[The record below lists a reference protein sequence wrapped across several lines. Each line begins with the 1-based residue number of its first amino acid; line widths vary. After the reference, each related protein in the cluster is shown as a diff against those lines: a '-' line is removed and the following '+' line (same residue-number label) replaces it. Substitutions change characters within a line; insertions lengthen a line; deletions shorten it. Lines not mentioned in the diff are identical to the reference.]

1 MAREARFPFSA
12 CPGELFVKRLLLA
25 LVAALPAFAS
35 AQADFPS
42 RPVKLVVPFPPGG
55 STDVVARLLASKL
68 DKALGQPVLVE
79 NRPGAGAA
87 LGTEAVAKAAPDGY
101 TVLITA
107 LPSIVTAPLT
117 NRNVRYDPLK
127 DLTHIAMIG
136 SFPNALVVRADS
148 PLHSVAELVAYA
160 KANPGRLSYGSAGPG
175 SAGHLTGELLKMKAG
190 IDIVHIPYKGAAPA
204 FADLLAGQLG
214 ADFDGVI
221 NAINQARAGRIRLLA
236 VSSERRLP
244 RHPEL
249 ATLAETVP
257 GVAGDS
263 WFGLAGPA
271 GLPAPVVQRLE
282 AETLRALSAPE
293 VRERLE
299 DTGMT
304 VTALRG
310 PEFVEFIQADIRKW
324 APVIRAAHLDQGK

>member
-1 MAREARFPFSA
+1 M
-12 CPGELFVKRLLLA
+12 KRWLVALAALLLP
-25 LVAALPAFAS
+25 LCAA
-35 AQADFPS
+35 AQVQYPT

-55 STDVVARLLASKL
+55 STDVVARLLGNKL
-68 DKALGQPVLVE
+68 ADSLGQPVVIE

-87 LGTEAVAKAAPDGY
+87 LGTEVVAKAPPDGY
-101 TVLITA
+101 TLLITA

-117 NRNVRYDPLK
+117 NPNVRYEPLR

-160 KANPGRLSYGSAGPG
+160 KVNPGKLSYGSAGPG
-175 SAGHLTGELLKMKAG
+175 SAGHLTGELLRERAG

-204 FADLLAGQLG
+204 FADLLAGQIG

-221 NAINQARAGRIRLLA
+221 NALNQARAGRIRLLA
-236 VSSERRLP
+236 VSSAQRLP
-244 RHPEL
+244 QHPDLPTIE
-249 ATLAETVP
+249 ETVK
-257 GVAGDS
+257 GVSGDS

-271 GLPAPVVQRLE
+271 ALPAPITQRLE
-282 AETLRALSAPE
+282 AETLRALDAPE
-293 VRERLE
+293 VRRRLE

-304 VTALRG
+304 ITALRG
-310 PEFVEFIQADIRKW
+310 PAFVEFIAADIRKW
-324 APVIRAAHLDQGK
+324 TPVIKSAKLVQGN

>member
-1 MAREARFPFSA
+1 
-12 CPGELFVKRLLLA
+12 VKRLLLWLLA
-25 LVAALPAFAS
+25 WLPLLAC
-35 AQADFPS
+35 AQTDFPS
-42 RPVKLVVPFPPGG
+42 RPVRLVVPFPPGG
-55 STDVVARLLASKL
+55 STDIVARLLASKL

-87 LGTEAVAKAAPDGY
+87 LGTETVVKAAPDGY
-101 TVLITA
+101 TLLITA

-117 NRNVRYDPLK
+117 NPNVRYDPLK

-148 PLHSVAELVAYA
+148 PLHSVAELLAYA
-160 KANPGRLSYGSAGPG
+160 KANPGKLSYGSAGPG
-175 SAGHLTGELLKMKAG
+175 SAGHLTGELLKLKAG

-204 FADLLAGQLG
+204 FADLLAGQIG

-221 NAINQARAGRIRLLA
+221 NAVNQARAGRIRLLA
-236 VSSERRLP
+236 VSSERRLTA
-244 RHPEL
+244 HPEL
-249 ATLAETVP
+249 PTIAETVP

-271 GLPAPVVQRLE
+271 GLSAPIVRRLE
-282 AETLRALSAPE
+282 AETIRALAAPE
-293 VRERLE
+293 VRQRLE
-299 DTGMT
+299 ETGMS

-310 PEFVEFIQADIRKW
+310 PQFVEFIRADIRKW
-324 APVIRAAHLDQGK
+324 TPVVQSAHLAQGK